1 MSKYRKALPQ
11 MDGGIFL
18 SDGGMETTL
27 IFHDGVDLPHFA
39 SFVLLDTDA
48 GRQRLKGYY
57 EKYLSVARTGGV
69 GFVLDSATW
78 RANPDW
84 GAKLGYDAQALRAI
98 NVASIALL
106 EELRAEWEDAT
117 TPCVISGAIGPRGD
131 GYKAGNM
138 DAAEAEAYHAG
149 QIAAFAGTT
158 ADMVSAYTL
167 TNINE
172 AIGLARAAKAQ
183 GMPCAI
189 SFTVE
194 TDGRLVTGKTLQEAI
209 ETTDR
214 ETGGYPLYYLINC
227 AHPTHFEDALAAGEP
242 WMKRILGVKANAST
256 KSHAELDESDTLD
269 AGDPIDLGRRY
280 RALTRSFPTM
290 RILGGCC
297 GTDHRHV
304 AAICEACAAPAVFNP

>member
-194 TDGRLVTGKTLQEAI
+194 TDGRLVTGKTL
-209 ETTDR
+209 R
-214 ETGGYPLYYLINC
+214 RPS
-227 AHPTHFEDALAAGEP
+227 
-242 WMKRILGVKANAST
+242 KRLTARPVV
-256 KSHAELDESDTLD
+256 
-269 AGDPIDLGRRY
+269 
-280 RALTRSFPTM
+280 TRST
-290 RILGGCC
+290 
-297 GTDHRHV
+297 T
-304 AAICEACAAPAVFNP
+304 